1 MAKKNSKNG
10 GIIGGI
16 VGGLIMIV
24 VGTGLLWWN
33 EGNNV
38 RNIKTTNEVEANV
51 VDIVSDSDPS
61 EYEGKLVSVSGKI
74 TVVDEDMTDPDFGVS
89 VHTAAL
95 KRVVEI
101 YQWEEDS
108 DTDDDGDTT
117 YSYKKVWSDR
127 LIDSSDFA
135 RSSGHENPASVLYQN
150 AAAYAE
156 QVTLGNYHLSDLQ
169 IQNMDTDAVLNPTS
183 AGLTAPEGFVISG
196 SYVTNAADLSK
207 PQIGD
212 LRITWQYNDWKEVSL
227 IAQPVGTTFTS
238 YVSQQ
243 GKRVNYITGGIHTTA
258 EMITAMREQDKMM
271 KWIFRGLGAFMIFIG
286 YLSLITPL
294 TKLASFIPLLGGVIN
309 GLLILV
315 EFLIALVHS
324 LLIIAVAWI
333 RFRPVLGICL
343 LAACAGLGFLATLLM
358 KKRKAALAAA

>member
-1 MAKKNSKNG
+1 MAKSNSKNG

-51 VDIVSDSDPS
+51 VDIVSNSDPS
-61 EYEGKLVSVSGKI
+61 QYEGKLVSVSGRI
-74 TVVDEDMTDPDFGVS
+74 IVEDEKLTDDVFQVN

-117 YSYKKVWSDR
+117 YSYKKVWSQR
-127 LIDSSDFA
+127 LIDSSDFH
-135 RSSGHENPASVLYQN
+135 RTSGHENPSTVPYQSTVY
-150 AAAYAE
+150 YAE
-156 QVTLGNYHLSDLQ
+156 TVKLGNFHLSSQQ
-169 IQNMDTDAVLNPTS
+169 IENMATDTALEPKS
-183 AGLTAPEGFVISG
+183 AGLTLPEDCMLSG
-196 SYVTNAADLSK
+196 SYVTTSKDLNT

-212 LRITWQYNDWKEVSL
+212 VRIVWQYNNWKEVSL

-243 GKRVNYITGGIHTTA
+243 EKRVNYITGGIHTTA
-258 EMITAMREQDKMM
+258 EMITDMRQQDKMM

-294 TKLASFIPLLGGVIN
+294 TKVASFIPLLGGVIN

-324 LLIIAVAWI
+324 LLIISIAWI

-343 LAACAGLGFLATLLM
+343 LAACAVLGFLATVLM
-358 KKRKAALAAA
+358 KKRKAALPA